1 MQKKILGVFLVLL
14 VLIGSGVVVLS
25 VQAASSLTA
34 KDIESKAV
42 AQAQLMGL
50 HGTPTSVKSKLTTIG
65 DFNKRLDPQV
75 APPPDP
81 NAPMWL
87 VVIKG
92 TVDFNGAAAIPP
104 APDGSTSV
112 PTYPAMWEL
121 LEPNGH
127 VMAWGG
133 LLHDTDIN
141 LDGPPVEVYPDPPQD
156 TSNSKK

>member
-1 MQKKILGVFLVLL
+1 MQKKILGVFLALL
-14 VLIGSGVVVLS
+14 VLIGGGVVLS
-25 VQAASSLTA
+25 LLVGSSLTA

-42 AQAQLMGL
+42 AQAQVMGL
-50 HGTPTSVKSKLTTIG
+50 HGTPASVKSKLTTIG
-65 DFNKRLDPQV
+65 DFNKRLDPKV
-75 APPPDP
+75 APPPDL

-104 APDGSTSV
+104 APDGSTST

-127 VMAWGG
+127 IMAWGG

-141 LDGPPVEVYPDPPQD
+141 LDGPPVEVYPDPPQED